1 MIIFRRERTMT
12 AVYLILSM
20 IFALALIIPWYR
32 IYKFE
37 HMNIV
42 ANKAYVW
49 QELLNHPKTAL
60 IFGFLTI
67 AWIILS
73 IMTFVRYRRVV
84 NYFGGYF
91 GSILGRFILILEY
104 LGFIALILV
113 LLFAL

>member
-1 MIIFRRERTMT
+1 MKSFRQQKTMAT
-12 AVYLILSM
+12 VFLILSM

-49 QELLNHPKTAL
+49 QALLNHPKTAL